1 MITYRNQRF
10 SAKLIHWG
18 AGIAAAALV
27 AYFLVG
33 RLAEAYPK
41 LNLPIAGG
49 RHAGWPLL
57 GVLAAALIRA
67 MTSARP
73 LGRIGR
79 RLRRMGLRFTIL
91 WRKAGWRQRLVFAAG
106 IAHLLI
112 GLGYWLETPWT
123 LQNANDEL
131 RLASVSPVRQFRGSW
146 AANYP
151 FWVRK
156 VISETPPSARIL
168 YRGSWEGMVFSCD
181 VFPRRVFALPDDLQT
196 MAGRWHKHAWLE
208 MKTNGRSKADAATDQ
223 YWTAEKRFEPIDYD
237 EFLRRYAIEYVVVFD
252 EARPGDC
259 AIQPIQAEARK
270 HGAEGA
276 P

>member
-1 MITYRNQRF
+1 MITYRNQRL
-10 SAKLIHWG
+10 SAKLMHWG

-49 RHAGWPLL
+49 RHLGWPLL
-57 GVLAAALIRA
+57 GVLTAALIRA

-106 IAHLLI
+106 IAHSLI

-123 LQNANDEL
+123 LQNASDEL
-131 RLASVSPVRQFRGSW
+131 RLASVAPVRQFRGSW

-156 VISETPPSARIL
+156 VISETPPAARIL
-168 YRGSWEGMVFSCD
+168 YRGGWEGMVFSYD

-196 MAGRWHKHAWLE
+196 LAGRWHKHAWLE
-208 MKTNGRSKADAATDQ
+208 MKTNGRSNADAATDQ
-223 YWTAEKRFEPIDYD
+223 YWTAEKRFEPIGYD
-237 EFLRRYAIEYVVVFD
+237 EFLRRYAIDYVVVFD